1 MSSNIEKIL
10 YIGLAVLLLGI
21 AFTFFFS
28 SYNNYQDH
36 ITKSNV
42 VLNDD
47 RMAEASEGEGKSEIR
62 GSEVIHQ
69 VLEAKRLENNS
80 KLREVYS
87 DPIESS
93 QQSHAEI
100 WVSGENAVYI
110 ETSDIDNAAFYN
122 VEFEKDHSGQIIKIH
137 YTLR

>member
-28 SYNNYQDH
+28 GYNNYQDH
-36 ITKSNV
+36 ITKSNA
-42 VLNDD
+42 VLNED
-47 RMAEASEGEGKSEIR
+47 RMAAPSEGEGKSEIR

-80 KLREVYS
+80 KLTEVYS
-87 DPIESS
+87 DSIEST

-100 WVSGENAVYI
+100 WVSGENAVDI
-110 ETSDIDNAAFYN
+110 EMSDIDNAAFYS
-122 VEFEKDHSGQIIKIH
+122 VEFEKDHSGQIIKIQ

>member
-21 AFTFFFS
+21 AFVFFFS
-28 SYNNYQDH
+28 GYNNYQSY

-42 VLNDD
+42 IISED
-47 RMAEASEGEGKSEIR
+47 RMAASSGGEGKSEIK
-62 GSEVIHQ
+62 GPEVIHQ

-80 KLREVYS
+80 KLLEVYTDS
-87 DPIESS
+87 IESS

-100 WVSGENAVYI
+100 WVSGENAKDI
-110 ETSDIDNAAFYN
+110 ETSDIDNAAFYS
-122 VEFEKDHSGQIIKIH
+122 VECEKDHSGQITKIQ

>member
-21 AFTFFFS
+21 AFSFFFL

-36 ITKSNV
+36 ITKSNA
-42 VLNDD
+42 VLNED
-47 RMAEASEGEGKSEIR
+47 RMAAASEGEGKSEIK

-69 VLEAKRLENNS
+69 VLEAKRLDNNS
-80 KLREVYS
+80 KLMEVYS
-87 DPIESS
+87 DSISS
-93 QQSHAEI
+93 HQSHAEI
-100 WVSGENAVYI
+100 WVSGENAVDI
-110 ETSDIDNAAFYN
+110 EMSDIDNAAFYN
-122 VEFEKDHSGQIIKIH
+122 VEFEKDHSGRIIKIH